1 MEVPPEKKQ
10 KTDEAAANDAEMT
23 EEKKAPEPPKE
34 NEVDAKP
41 LKGKPVE
48 GVDFLV
54 PDTTVNIMSSTAGN
68 LLRTLQDNGLQYLLA
83 GARASVGI
91 KSGRYM
97 FEVQIVESPTVP
109 DGPYPRNSLKIGVS
123 IAGSSLLLDSE
134 ESSVSFDSD
143 VYFAG
148 NKKGGKALPSLRVGD
163 VVACLINLDKGSP
176 NHNTLSLFK
185 NGTRV
190 AEPKALPKKL
200 HGTPL
205 FPSVAFKST
214 TLHMNFGPDPIC
226 PLPFTCHMVGSA
238 LQSHAEVTTYD
249 VPDSGEVLF
258 PVSLPD
264 EGSFDWLDMY
274 LEKNPGCIE
283 ISDRAIREWVEKSAA
298 WPWRKVTM
306 SSKDKP
312 EMGFGIPQIDN
323 GSAKKAL
330 ITFCTLQRRKYVVM
344 EVKGN
349 LVKEDRALA
358 LEPFKSAN
366 FKTSAVVLVGT
377 PPNEFKK
384 RSQALLLK
392 EKQAA
397 SDKEHNDKF
406 ENTMKKW
413 LFDKKQ
419 KELEKAR
426 KKAAKD
432 REKAAKAR
440 AKAIEEA
447 KKQAAVA
454 TEGKEN
460 EEKKAQDEQKEEEP
474 EEEEPEEEE
483 PMEPEPVKEDP
494 PKVALTP
501 EEKKLSFKPPVIPDL
516 TQYVLNT
523 TFAKF
528 SLPEKV
534 DGFDTLQ
541 YEFLKDGGKCQ
552 EYVQEWISSRKLTTR
567 VEDIKPS
574 ARFHAVNKNWDKS
587 LQDWL
592 GALAQYKSNVAKKLA
607 DKAAKEA
614 KKKMAAA
621 KAAAKAAAA
630 KATDEAE
637 KKNGEE
643 KKEEKEEEKKKKE
656 RVEREEDTRPKR
668 EERKPDRRSR
678 QMFGGLLGHLH
689 AAKSRL
695 EKEKSDQTTQLRQ
708 KANEKLEEKIQMS
721 KVNIKEFRKAEFEK
735 QMAEQQEKVK
745 ELEKQIED
753 KDQLLLQ
760 KRLENHY
767 GLMMNFI
774 RTRAEP
780 TIFYLP
786 ATHNDATKAQLDE
799 TRKAIKHK
807 ISSLKGQLERPDE
820 EQLAAE
826 ARERA
831 ARSSAAE
838 AAMAAAVGSPA
849 KDGDEPDDDG
859 KGEDEDAKSKKRKK
873 EEAEEPKDSKKEDSK
888 DEAKEDSEED
898 AKEADGAADKDEEE
912 SSAKKRKAGGD
923 GEKDDSG
930 SDAAKSDPE

>member
-1 MEVPPEKKQ
+1 VRAERPFFIDRVMEVPPEKKQ

-574 ARFHAVNKNWDKS
+574 ARFHAVKKNWDKS

-592 GALAQYKSNVAKKLA
+592 RALAQYKSNVAKKLA

-643 KKEEKEEEKKKKE
+643 KKEEKEEEKKE
-656 RVEREEDTRPKR
+656 DDVVEEVEDDDEEPEPVVDLDDIEAFAVDDVKDVGGGMPLYAKFGNEDWTLLILAFELHLLAHSFKWDVNDEDRTGMHVDHVGFYYQKYFNKPFNPKAFGKDTVKDVIELVKDVVCVDGKGVVVNRLQGEMESYQVFVKIT
-668 EERKPDRRSR
+668 EEIRRFRAIRIDLGEESAVLRFTMQPLQSLHHGQKRKPDW
-678 QMFGGLLGHLH
+678 QPPQGPGGWGPQ
-689 AAKSRL
+689 SW
-695 EKEKSDQTTQLRQ
+695 
-708 KANEKLEEKIQMS
+708 
-721 KVNIKEFRKAEFEK
+721 
-735 QMAEQQEKVK
+735 
-745 ELEKQIED
+745 
-753 KDQLLLQ
+753 
-760 KRLENHY
+760 
-767 GLMMNFI
+767 G
-774 RTRAEP
+774 
-780 TIFYLP
+780 P
-786 ATHNDATKAQLDE
+786 AGK
-799 TRKAIKHK
+799 K
-807 ISSLKGQLERPDE
+807 
-820 EQLAAE
+820 
-826 ARERA
+826 
-831 ARSSAAE
+831 
-838 AAMAAAVGSPA
+838 
-849 KDGDEPDDDG
+849 G
-859 KGEDEDAKSKKRKK
+859 KGKGWSK
-873 EEAEEPKDSKKEDSK
+873 
-888 DEAKEDSEED
+888 
-898 AKEADGAADKDEEE
+898 
-912 SSAKKRKAGGD
+912 
-923 GEKDDSG
+923 
-930 SDAAKSDPE
+930 